1 MLSIRHERRVEGD
14 HASKTFDAIRWP
26 PSAGS
31 QSRVAASKG
40 GRSLRLSRRLGG
52 HWGTRA
58 PGTPTYLPTTSGAQ
72 SRRHDLGHRGR
83 GAKGGGIGEGC
94 RVGRGRGGCTARI
107 TRPVITAQLFVP
119 HPRPLCNTAIPAP
132 AFSRPA
138 SPRLLREEVRRK
150 RGRVGAAGP
159 CLDKALSKKRKIKKK
174 RNINSKR
181 RIDLQLNSI
190 NTFFQPILPSDFP
203 PLDPY
208 LQANVN

>member
-1 MLSIRHERRVEGD
+1 MLSIRHERMVEGD

-83 GAKGGGIGEGC
+83 GAKGEGIGEGC
-94 RVGRGRGGCTARI
+94 RVGRERGGCTARI

-150 RGRVGAAGP
+150 RGRVGAAG
-159 CLDKALSKKRKIKKK
+159 ALSRQSVIQKEKDYKEKE
-174 RNINSKR
+174 
-181 RIDLQLNSI
+181 D
-190 NTFFQPILPSDFP
+190 
-203 PLDPY
+203 
-208 LQANVN
+208 